1 MPFSLRFPIALVLP
15 IVCLASPAWSDFQA
29 GMDAHDRG
37 DYATALSEWRP
48 LAEQGH
54 AKAQY
59 NLGLLYANGQ
69 GMPQEYEQARQW
81 WEKAAAQGDANA
93 QYKLGVL
100 YENGFGGAQ
109 DNGQARQWWE
119 KAAAQGDARAQYS
132 LGFLYHSGYY
142 VPQDFVQAHM
152 WYSLAAAN
160 GHKDAAMLRGVL
172 PNQMT
177 HAQIAEAQKLAR
189 EWKPIKNK

>member
-29 GMDAHDRG
+29 GMDAYDRG

-100 YENGFGGAQ
+100 YGNGYGVPQ
-109 DNGQARQWWE
+109 DHRQARHWFKE
-119 KAAAQGDARAQYS
+119 AAAQGIAYAQYR
-132 LGFLYHSGYY
+132 LG
-142 VPQDFVQAHM
+142 
-152 WYSLAAAN
+152 
-160 GHKDAAMLRGVL
+160 ML
-172 PNQMT
+172 
-177 HAQIAEAQKLAR
+177 
-189 EWKPIKNK
+189 